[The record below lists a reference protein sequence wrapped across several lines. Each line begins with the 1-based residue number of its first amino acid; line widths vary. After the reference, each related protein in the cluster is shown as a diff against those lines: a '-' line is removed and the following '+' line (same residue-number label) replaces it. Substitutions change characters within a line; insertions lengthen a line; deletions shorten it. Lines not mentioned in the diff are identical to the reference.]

1 VTMGRVRRSI
11 ERFRAEP
18 ASIKNAS
25 FAIIAVTIAV
35 VMVGAAVVRI
45 FDHREYPTYGRALWF
60 TLQTVTTVGYGDVTP
75 EQWIGR
81 FVAGAVMVTAI
92 GLITVVTASITSFF
106 VEAAR
111 SKGARSEQI
120 DAHAALAQ
128 LDASLNAIGSRL
140 DRIESSLAEL
150 QTERDPRVDDGP

>member
-1 VTMGRVRRSI
+1 MGRVRRSI

-25 FAIIAVTIAV
+25 FAIITVTIAV
-35 VMVGAAVVRI
+35 VVAGAVVVRI
-45 FDHREYPTYGRALWF
+45 FDHREYPTFGRALWF

-75 EQWIGR
+75 EEWIGR
-81 FVAGAVMVTAI
+81 VVAAAVMVTAI

-111 SKGARSEQI
+111 SEGAQSDQI
-120 DAHAALAQ
+120 DARAALAQ
-128 LDASLNAIGSRL
+128 LEASLNEIGSRL

-150 QTERDPRVDDGP
+150 QTDQDPRVEDGP